1 MTNDPAGC
9 RVNPKPLIL
18 LTNDDGIASPGLLA
32 LIHAV
37 RALGEL
43 LVVAPRHQQSATS
56 RSYWQR
62 PGITEIRTLNLDGQE
77 LNAYSVDATPAQTV
91 RHGLLR
97 FAPRKPDLIISGINY
112 GENV

>member
-1 MTNDPAGC
+1 MMTHKA
-9 RVNPKPLIL
+9 LIM

-37 RALGEL
+37 RTLGDL

-56 RSYWQR
+56 RSYVQNV
-62 PGITEIRTLNLDGQE
+62 GATETHTLIVDGTE
-77 LNAYSVDATPAQTV
+77 LTAYSVEATPAQSV
-91 RHGLLR
+91 RNGLLR
-97 FAPRKPDLIISGINY
+97 FAPRKPDLLISGINY